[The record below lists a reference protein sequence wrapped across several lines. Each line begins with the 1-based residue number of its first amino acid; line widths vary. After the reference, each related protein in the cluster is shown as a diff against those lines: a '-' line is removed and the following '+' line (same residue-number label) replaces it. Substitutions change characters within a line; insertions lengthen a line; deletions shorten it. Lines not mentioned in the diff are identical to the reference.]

1 MLDYPKKKTKLIVC
15 ILGMISLCLGVAG
28 IVLPILPTTPF
39 LLLASF
45 LFYKSSKKLHDWLEN
60 NKVFGEYIRNYRKYR
75 AVKRRTK
82 IISIV
87 LLWVTLGISIYL
99 VDVLYVRILLYVVG
113 LGVTVH
119 LIQIKTLER
128 VLAQEAK
135 SKRPCD

>member
-1 MLDYPKKKTKLIVC
+1 MPKYPKKKTKLILC
-15 ILGMISLCLGVAG
+15 ILGVISLCLGIAG

-45 LFYKSSKKLHDWLEN
+45 LFYKSSRKLHNWLEN
-60 NKVFGEYIRNYRKYR
+60 NRVFGEYIRNYRQYR

-113 LGVTVH
+113 VGVTVH
-119 LIQIKTLER
+119 LILIKTLES
-128 VLAQEAK
+128 VLAEK
-135 SKRPCD
+135 ERSKRPCD

>member
-1 MLDYPKKKTKLIVC
+1 MSNYPKKKTKLILC
-15 ILGMISLCLGVAG
+15 TLGVISLCLGVVG

-60 NKVFGEYIRNYRKYR
+60 NRVFGEYIRNYRQYR

-82 IISIV
+82 AISIV

-113 LGVTVH
+113 VGVTAH
-119 LIQIKTLER
+119 LIQIKTLEK
-128 VLAQEAK
+128 VLAEKEK